1 MPASKSFTALGQ
13 TGKLQGRRFL
23 AVIGKDGGP
32 SFTATVQLKWVDG
45 DGNVH
50 TAAASDGTPVNLTV
64 NNQMTVVDFGAKVT
78 AYLECT
84 AYTSGTCT
92 AYLAADPLL
101 YGR

>member
-1 MPASKSFTALGQ
+1 MSTSKIFTALGQ

-23 AVIGKDGGP
+23 AVTGKDGGP
-32 SFTATVQLKWVDG
+32 DFAATVQLKWIDG
-45 DGNVH
+45 DSNVH
-50 TAAASDGTPVNLTV
+50 TATTNDGTPIELTV

-84 AYTSGTCT
+84 AYTSGTCV
-92 AYLAADPLL
+92 AFLAADPLL